1 VCTDVWWF
9 SGTNNANVPCYGY
22 WSARDASKRP
32 VQFFGLAS
40 NGWYGGA
47 ILDYYTYK
55 PGPIP
60 EGIAMYMEIH
70 DKILYW
76 FTDMPV
82 NKPNDSCDEECVV
95 SFGSSFRVGWP
106 VWPYCQ

>member
-1 VCTDVWWF
+1 MCGGSQVPIMPMYLVMVTGVLEMLPRDQF
-9 SGTNNANVPCYGY
+9 S
-22 WSARDASKRP
+22 
-32 VQFFGLAS
+32 FFGLAS
-40 NGWYGGA
+40 NGRYGGA

-60 EGIAMYMEIH
+60 EGIATYMEIH